1 MYAEYFRINVWQ
13 QNTAVQKN
21 RDPSF
26 YTFEETNLILQKLL
40 TFINF
45 FKKWLYTPI
54 WQLTINLL

>member
-26 YTFEETNLILQKLL
+26 YTFEETKSYKNC
-40 TFINF
+40 
-45 FKKWLYTPI
+45 
-54 WQLTINLL
+54 